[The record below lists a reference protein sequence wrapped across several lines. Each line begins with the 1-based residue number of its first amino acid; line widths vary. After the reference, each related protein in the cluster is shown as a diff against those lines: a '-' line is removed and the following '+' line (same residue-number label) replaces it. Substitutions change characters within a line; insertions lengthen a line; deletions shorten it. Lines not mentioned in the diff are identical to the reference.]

1 MQSWIHV
8 LEWRAIGQR
17 DRPALRDAD
26 NTYTYGELLTEVERR
41 AGGWAALGIGPG
53 DVVAVIARNSAAYL
67 LQALALMR
75 AGAIPALINWRLSAH
90 ELTPLLALVDPAAVL
105 ASPDLVAT
113 VDSVERPER
122 LRAKVVLGGP
132 AADGWQSETT
142 APAPPRPRLTSDST
156 FALMH
161 TSGTTGRP
169 KLIPLD
175 HGSLIRSLSGF
186 ALDIGDQVT
195 GSRHLQ
201 IMPLFHLA
209 GFAQAMQ
216 TMLTAG
222 TLTVHETFRAA
233 AVVDAIETE
242 RIEFFTAG
250 PTLIGMLVDE
260 VRSRQRRPDLSTL
273 VEIQYGSAPITPTLL
288 RAALET
294 LDCRF
299 RQIYGGTECQ
309 SFVSQL
315 APGDHLPESPYL
327 TSAGQL
333 TLGWEARV
341 TAPDGTDL
349 PPGEPGELLIRGE
362 SLFPGYRGDQE
373 ATDAAFTDD
382 GWYRTGDVARLTPDR
397 YLFIVDR
404 AKDMVISGGENIYPA
419 EVEFALAEHPAV
431 TAVAVIGLPD
441 DTWGQ
446 RVHAVVVPDRG
457 AEVTG
462 AELIDWC
469 RERLA
474 HFKCPR
480 SVEFTDDLPRG
491 ATGKVLKGELR
502 AAHRQMR
509 RRPPHASGDAPIM
522 RPVRADRRGG
532 RHGRR

>member
-8 LEWRAIGQR
+8 LEWRAVGRR
-17 DRPALRDAD
+17 DQPALRDAD
-26 NTYTYGELLTEVERR
+26 TAYTYGELLAEVERR
-41 AGGWAALGIGPG
+41 AGGWASLGIGPG

-67 LQALALMR
+67 VQALALMR
-75 AGAIPALINWRLSAH
+75 AGAVPALINWRLTAH
-90 ELTPLLALVDPAAVL
+90 ELAPLLRLVDPAAVL
-105 ASPDLVAT
+105 AGPDLVAT
-113 VDSVERPER
+113 VDAVELP

-132 AADGWQSETT
+132 GDNGWQPEAA
-142 APAPPRPRLTSDST
+142 APAPPRPVERLTSDSV

-186 ALDIGDQVT
+186 AIDIGDQIA
-195 GSRHLQ
+195 GARHLQ

-209 GFAQAMQ
+209 GFSQAMQ
-216 TMLTAG
+216 ALLTAG

-233 AVVDAIETE
+233 AVVDAIEAE
-242 RIEFFTAG
+242 CIEFFTAG
-250 PTLIGMLVDE
+250 PTLIDMLVEE
-260 VRSRQRRPDLSTL
+260 VRSRDRRPDLSAL

-288 RAALET
+288 RAAVET
-294 LDCRF
+294 LGCRF

-315 APGDHLPESPYL
+315 LPEDHTPDSPYL

-341 TAPDGTDL
+341 TAPDGADVPT
-349 PPGEPGELLIRGE
+349 GEPGELIIRGD
-362 SLFPGYRGDQE
+362 SLFPGYWGDQG

-382 GWYRTGDVARLTPDR
+382 GWYRTGDIARLTADR

-431 TAVAVIGLPD
+431 ATVAVIGIPD
-441 DTWGQ
+441 EKWGQ
-446 RVHAVVVPDRG
+446 RVHAVVVPNG
-457 AEVTG
+457 EATVT
-462 AELIDWC
+462 ADQLIQWC

-480 SVEFTDDLPRG
+480 SVEFADDLPRG
-491 ATGKVLKGELR
+491 ATGKVLKAELR
-502 AAHRQMR
+502 AKHR
-509 RRPPHASGDAPIM
+509 
-522 RPVRADRRGG
+522 
-532 RHGRR
+532 

>member
-8 LEWRAIGQR
+8 LEWRAIGRR
-17 DRPALRDAD
+17 DQPALRDAD
-26 NTYTYGELLTEVERR
+26 NAYTYGELLAEVERR
-41 AGGWAALGIGPG
+41 AGGWAALGIGSG

-67 LQALALMR
+67 IQALALMR

-90 ELTPLLALVDPAAVL
+90 ELAPLLALIDPAAVL
-105 ASPDLVAT
+105 AGPDLVTT
-113 VDSVERPER
+113 VDSAELPQQ
-122 LRAKVVLGGP
+122 LRAKVVLGGQGD
-132 AADGWQSETT
+132 DGWQPEAT
-142 APAPPRPRLTSDST
+142 APAPPRPVERLTSDSV

-216 TMLTAG
+216 AMLTAG
-222 TLTVHETFRAA
+222 TLTVHESFHAA
-233 AVVDAIETE
+233 EVVDTIAAEG
-242 RIEFFTAG
+242 IEFFTAG
-250 PTLIGMLVDE
+250 PTLIDMLVGE
-260 VRSRQRRPDLSTL
+260 VRSRDLRPDLSTL
-273 VEIQYGSAPITPTLL
+273 VEIQYGSAPITPVLL
-288 RAALET
+288 RAAVET
-294 LDCRF
+294 LGCRF

-315 APGDHLPESPYL
+315 LPGDHTPESPYL

-341 TAPDGTDL
+341 TAPDGTDV
-349 PPGEPGELLIRGE
+349 PTGEPGELLIRSE
-362 SLFPGYRGDQE
+362 NLFPGYWGDQD
-373 ATDAAFTDD
+373 ATDAAFTDG
-382 GWYRTGDVARLTPDR
+382 GWYRTGDIARLTQDR

-431 TAVAVIGLPD
+431 AEVAVIGRPD
-441 DTWGQ
+441 EKWGQ
-446 RVHAVVVPDRG
+446 RVHAVVVPG
-457 AEVTG
+457 GEATVTEP
-462 AELIDWC
+462 ELIAWC

-480 SVEFTDDLPRG
+480 SVDFADDLPRG
-491 ATGKVLKGELR
+491 ATGKVLKAELR
-502 AAHRQMR
+502 AGHR
-509 RRPPHASGDAPIM
+509 
-522 RPVRADRRGG
+522 
-532 RHGRR
+532 

>member
-8 LEWRAIGQR
+8 LEWRAIARR
-17 DRPALRDAD
+17 DQPALRDTD
-26 NTYTYGELLTEVERR
+26 HTYTYGELLAEVERR
-41 AGGWAALGIGPG
+41 AGGWAALGIGAG
-53 DVVAVIARNSAAYL
+53 DVVAVLARNSAAYL
-67 LQALALMR
+67 VQALALMR

-90 ELTPLLALVDPAAVL
+90 ELTPLLALIDPVAVL
-105 ASPDLVAT
+105 AGPDRVST
-113 VDSVERPER
+113 VDSAELPRR
-122 LRAKVVLGGP
+122 IRAKVVLGGQ
-132 AADGWQSETT
+132 AADGWQPEAG
-142 APAPPRPRLTSDST
+142 APAPPRPVERLTSDSV

-195 GSRHLQ
+195 ESRHLQ

-209 GFAQAMQ
+209 GFSQAMQ
-216 TMLTAG
+216 AMLTAG
-222 TLTVHETFRAA
+222 TLTVHETFDAA
-233 AVVDAIETE
+233 EVVDTIEAE
-242 RIEFFTAG
+242 GIEFLTAG
-250 PTLIGMLVDE
+250 PTLIDMLVAE
-260 VRSRQRRPDLSTL
+260 VHSRDHRPDLASL

-288 RAALET
+288 RAAVET
-294 LDCRF
+294 LGCRF

-315 APGDHLPESPYL
+315 LPGDHTPESPYL

-341 TAPDGTDL
+341 TAPDGTDVA
-349 PPGEPGELLIRGE
+349 PGEPGELLIRGE
-362 SLFPGYRGDQE
+362 SLFPGYWGDQD

-382 GWYRTGDVARLTPDR
+382 GWYRTGDIARLTADR

-419 EVEFALAEHPAV
+419 EVEFALAEHPSVA
-431 TAVAVIGLPD
+431 AVAVIGLPD
-441 DTWGQ
+441 EKWGQ
-446 RVHAVVVPDRG
+446 RVHAVVVPKD
-457 AEVTG
+457 AASVTE
-462 AELIDWC
+462 ADLVRWC

-480 SVEFTDDLPRG
+480 SVEFAGDLPRG
-491 ATGKVLKGELR
+491 TTGKVLKAELR
-502 AAHRQMR
+502 A
-509 RRPPHASGDAPIM
+509 
-522 RPVRADRRGG
+522 
-532 RHGRR
+532 GRR